1 MSSPLVRL
9 QARIA
14 GQLARERMG
23 ERFAAQVNY
32 EATPIAGPGLARVD
46 GQLVDS
52 TVGEE
57 TSAGDLV
64 AMANVGRPA
73 AAIYSPQ
80 GGAAV
85 VIAAA
90 ATSEVGGGVTVH
102 AQLSGLSADDHQ
114 HYLNIERG
122 DARYYTEPEEDAWR
136 AAHIA
141 LADVHH
147 KHATAGAPLTID
159 SDQYIS
165 LLYNT
170 TLLKDGAN
178 KLGVNPAYNFAWTN
192 SHNWAM
198 NTTLSSAG
206 TVIPPGIA
214 PGYGWSIVNPV
225 SGDATLTIP
234 NIWVG
239 NLHAQAFIADVARAD
254 VGEEVWTRSRAVLAD
269 DLQLPKIGDTIDMV
283 VEVPP
288 GIDPAMLDLF
298 GANHYVRLRIFD
310 STQGLTLAD
319 AWGTVTRKASL
330 DKAAIK
336 AERPSQQ
343 KPQGVAGAP
352 AQQGYSFKLLN
363 SEAAADPLA
372 VPAKE
377 GAEIVAG
384 ALVMGYGLPGDAF
397 VLVTVIKAGAPYTA
411 YYRWGINS

>member
-1 MSSPLVRL
+1 M
-9 QARIA
+9 
-14 GQLARERMG
+14 
-23 ERFAAQVNY
+23 
-32 EATPIAGPGLARVD
+32 
-46 GQLVDS
+46 DS

-85 VIAAA
+85 VMAAA

-102 AQLSGLSADDHQ
+102 AQLSGLGADDHQ

-147 KHATAGAPLTID
+147 NHATAGAPLTID
-159 SDQYIS
+159 GGQYIS
-165 LLYNT
+165 LLYNS

-198 NTTLSSAG
+198 DTTLSSAG

-234 NIWVG
+234 NIYVG

-254 VGEEVWTRSRAVLAD
+254 VGEEVWTRSRAVLA
-269 DLQLPKIGDTIDMV
+269 
-283 VEVPP
+283 E
-288 GIDPAMLDLF
+288 
-298 GANHYVRLRIFD
+298 
-310 STQGLTLAD
+310 
-319 AWGTVTRKASL
+319 
-330 DKAAIK
+330 
-336 AERPSQQ
+336 
-343 KPQGVAGAP
+343 
-352 AQQGYSFKLLN
+352 
-363 SEAAADPLA
+363 
-372 VPAKE
+372 
-377 GAEIVAG
+377 
-384 ALVMGYGLPGDAF
+384 
-397 VLVTVIKAGAPYTA
+397 
-411 YYRWGINS
+411 